1 MVPIVSIVLALALP
15 VYAMHRLEV
24 NKPPKHPYLFSI
36 TSFVCCGWAI
46 IAELFCVRQRL
57 FSGDIGGIE
66 DTIGAVL
73 VICIGL
79 LIATALLNLLLLGLL
94 DERT

>member
-1 MVPIVSIVLALALP
+1 MVPIGSIILALAFP
-15 VYAMHRLEV
+15 VYAMHRQETD
-24 NKPPKHPYLFSI
+24 KPPKYPYLFSI
-36 TSFVCCGWAI
+36 ASFVCCGWAI
-46 IAELFCVRQRL
+46 IAELLCVRQRL
-57 FSGDIGGIE
+57 FAGDIGGIE

-94 DERT
+94 DKRT